1 MDQLIS
7 DMGNAGFEVACPPE
21 NHADA
26 TLGKSRLARSIL
38 AAQLA
43 RGSESK
49 NETDKRQDKE
59 KDFISERWF
68 VERRTRR
75 VQSGH
80 LELVFIVR
88 VILRF

>member
-1 MDQLIS
+1 MR
-7 DMGNAGFEVACPPE
+7 NAGFEVACPPE

-59 KDFISERWF
+59 NDFISVWKE
-68 VERRTRR
+68 
-75 VQSGH
+75 GH
-80 LELVFIVR
+80 EKFSLGICNWSL
-88 VILRF
+88 